1 MPEGLTSIGERA
13 FRECPSLVEVQ
24 LPSTLNEVG
33 DYAFAYTAL
42 EKIAFPEGMTQL
54 GENLFYDCNKIKEI
68 VLPSTLKKIPYRAF
82 YSCDLLTTINLPEGL
97 TSIGDRAFRECY
109 SLTEIQL
116 PSTLE
121 SIGERAFRQSGL
133 KKIEIPE
140 GVKAISDEAFEGCE
154 SLEEVVLPPTIE
166 KIGESAFESCTAL
179 ASIAI
184 PANTDSIH
192 SDAFGMCTG
201 LASISCDA
209 VEPPVLGDDVFY
221 EVSRDIKLRVP
232 AEAIEAYRNAAVWN
246 EFNID
251 MSVSINQPTV
261 GAGITV
267 VNGELRNP
275 AGVAIKVYDAAGT
288 LIYSGNAGSLSLP
301 RGIYIVRTGR
311 QSQKVAF

>member
-1 MPEGLTSIGERA
+1 M
-13 FRECPSLVEVQ
+13 
-24 LPSTLNEVG
+24 G

-68 VLPSTLKKIPYRAF
+68 VLPSTLKEIPYRAF

-275 AGVAIKVYDAAGT
+275 AGVAIKVYAAAGT